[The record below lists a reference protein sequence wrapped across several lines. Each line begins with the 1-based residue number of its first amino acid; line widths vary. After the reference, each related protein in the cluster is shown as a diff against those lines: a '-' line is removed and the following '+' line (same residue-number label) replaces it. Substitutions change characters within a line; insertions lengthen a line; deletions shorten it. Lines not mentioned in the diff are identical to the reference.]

1 MKGILRKLN
10 FVEFLLRMTR
20 FHSNDTQKGIIVM
33 DYSPILISMKTAS
46 ISILITFFLGV
57 AVAKLVHGMKHEKIK
72 VVLDGILTLPMV
84 LPPTVAGF
92 FLLYLFG
99 VRRPIGEFLVYFFG
113 IKIAFSWWAT
123 VLAAVT
129 ISFPLMYRSARG
141 AFEQVDMNLIYAGR
155 TLGMSEGTIFRKVLM
170 PNAMPGILSG
180 AILSFARGLG
190 EFGATTMI
198 AGNIAGKT
206 RTLPLAVYSAVAAG
220 DMDTAYHYVLIL
232 VFISFAVVILM
243 NVAAL
248 RKR

>member
-1 MKGILRKLN
+1 
-10 FVEFLLRMTR
+10 
-20 FHSNDTQKGIIVM
+20 M

-46 ISILITFFLGV
+46 ISIIITFFLGV
-57 AVAKLVHGMKHEKIK
+57 IAAKVVHGIRSRKVKI
-72 VVLDGILTLPMV
+72 VLDGILTLPMV

-92 FLLYLFG
+92 FLLYVFG
-99 VRRPIGEFLVYFFG
+99 VKRPIGEFLINFFG
-113 IKIAFSWWAT
+113 VKIAFSWWAT

-129 ISFPLMYRSARG
+129 IAFPLMYRSARG
-141 AFEQVDMNLIYAGR
+141 AFEQVDMNIIYAAR

-190 EFGATTMI
+190 EFGATAMI

-220 DMDTAYHYVLIL
+220 DMGTAYNYVLIL
-232 VFISFAVVILM
+232 VVISFAVVVSM
-243 NVAAL
+243 NVTAV

>member
-1 MKGILRKLN
+1 
-10 FVEFLLRMTR
+10 
-20 FHSNDTQKGIIVM
+20 M

-46 ISILITFFLGV
+46 ISIIITFFLGV
-57 AVAKLVHGMKHEKIK
+57 IIAKVVHGIRSRKVKI
-72 VVLDGILTLPMV
+72 VLDGILTLPMV

-92 FLLYLFG
+92 FLLYVFG
-99 VRRPIGEFLVYFFG
+99 VKRPFGEFLINFFG
-113 IKIAFSWWAT
+113 VKIAFSWWAT

-141 AFEQVDMNLIYAGR
+141 AFEQVDMNIIYAAR

-190 EFGATTMI
+190 EFGATAMI

-220 DMDTAYHYVLIL
+220 DMDTAYIYVLIL
-232 VFISFAVVILM
+232 VIISFAVVVSM
-243 NVAAL
+243 NVTAL